1 MSVERRLVQQN
12 AAARTLLNGA
22 VGLAFLAAGLWLALA
37 WLLSEVVNRVFLGH
51 QTLNDVIGL
60 LALMLALLLA
70 RTALMWASE
79 VAAQHAANRVK
90 GELRGRL
97 VAKLFALGPGYT
109 RDERTGELVHVA
121 VDGVEALDEY
131 ISEYQPARLLAGLV
145 PALVF
150 GIILIFDPWTLPIL
164 LFAGP
169 ILIILLALIGS
180 RTKELTAR
188 RFQEMSWMSAHFLD
202 VLQGLATL
210 KLFGRSKEQAAT
222 IETISRQYGNTTM
235 EVLRTAFQTSLVLE
249 WGATAATALVAI
261 EVSVR
266 LMSGLLRF
274 DRALTVLLLTPEFF
288 LPLRQLALKY
298 HAGTAG
304 KAAAE
309 RIYAILDTPVAAG
322 PSPAIAAPSSPVPA
336 LPERLDIRF
345 DDVAVAYD
353 NGERPALNGFT
364 VSIAQGQTVAL
375 VGPTGAGK
383 STVANLLLR
392 FVEPARGRI
401 TVGGVCLNQIDPAQW
416 RTRVAWVPQ
425 HPHLF
430 HGTVAENLRLAR
442 PDATAD
448 AIIAAARAA
457 DAHTFIEAL
466 PRAYDTP
473 IGEGGARLS
482 GGQRQRLAIARAFL
496 KDAPLLILDEATS
509 HLDPESEELV
519 REALGRLMQRRT
531 VIIIAHRLR
540 LARGADLIAVMDGGR
555 IVQIGSPR
563 TLAHESGMY
572 RHLVAAYEG
581 GTR

>member
-1 MSVERRLVQQN
+1 MVQQN
-12 AAARTLLNGA
+12 GTVRAWLNGA
-22 VGLAFLAAGLWLALA
+22 VGLAFLAAALWLVLA
-37 WLLSEVVNRVFLGH
+37 WLLSEIVGRVFLGH
-51 QTLNDVIGL
+51 QTLHDVSGL
-60 LALMLALLLA
+60 LAAMLVLLLV
-70 RTALMWASE
+70 RVALMWASE
-79 VAAQHAANRVK
+79 VAAQHAANRLK
-90 GELRGRL
+90 HELRGQL
-97 VAKLFALGPGYT
+97 MAKLLALGPAYT

-121 VDGVEALDEY
+121 VEGVETLDEY
-131 ISEYQPARLLAGLV
+131 ISQYQPARLLAGLV

-150 GIILIFDPWTLPIL
+150 GIILILDPWTLPVL

-180 RTKELTAR
+180 RTRELTAR

-202 VLQGLATL
+202 VLQGLTTL

-222 IETISRQYGNTTM
+222 IEAISHRYGDTTM
-235 EVLRTAFQTSLVLE
+235 DVLRTAFQTSLVLE

-266 LMSGLLRF
+266 LMSGPLPF

-288 LPLRQLALKY
+288 LPLRQLTLKY

-304 KAAAE
+304 KAAVE
-309 RIYAILDTPVAAG
+309 RIHAILDTPVAAG
-322 PSPAIAAPSSPVPA
+322 PSAVIGPLRSRIHV

-345 DDVAVAYD
+345 EDVAVVYD
-353 NGERPALNGFT
+353 NGERPALNGFS
-364 VSIAQGQTVAL
+364 VGVAQGQTVAL

-401 TVGGVCLNQIDPAQW
+401 TVGGVCLSQIDPAQW
-416 RTRVAWVPQ
+416 RTQVAWVPQ

-442 PDATAD
+442 PEAAD
-448 AIIAAARAA
+448 AEVVAAARAA

-466 PRAYDTP
+466 PRGYDTP

-496 KDAPLLILDEATS
+496 KDAPVLILDEATS
-509 HLDPESEELV
+509 HLDQESEEFI
-519 REALGRLMQRRT
+519 REALGRLTEGRT

-540 LARGADLIAVMDGGR
+540 LTRDADLIAVMNRGR
-555 IVQIGSPR
+555 VVQTGSPR
-563 TLAHESGMY
+563 TLARENGVYSRLIAAHEAGW
-572 RHLVAAYEG
+572 
-581 GTR
+581 